1 MHFRNE
7 DFSELR
13 YIDSMSSTLRSG
25 ASRLRVL
32 DERANEY
39 SIRVWQFLG
48 LPCLKGILGHFAE
61 FGVGFKLLFKGLK
74 SVHPLEELVV
84 QIHIHR
90 TARDAKILEFT
101 AEKEDVRLIVVGAA
115 LGRHTSNHAIRG
127 YDIEYI

>member
-61 FGVGFKLLFKGLK
+61 FGVGFKLLFKGLEC
-74 SVHPLEELVV
+74 VHPLEELVV

-90 TARDAKILEFT
+90 TARDAQILEFA
-101 AEKEDVRLIVVGAA
+101 AEKQDMRLIVIGAA
-115 LGRHTSNHAIRG
+115 LGRHSRNNAVCG
-127 YDIEYI
+127 YHIEYV

>member
-25 ASRLRVL
+25 ARCLRVL

-39 SIRVWQFLG
+39 SIRVGQFLG
-48 LPCLKGILGHFAE
+48 LPRLKGILGHFAE
-61 FGVGFKLLFKGLK
+61 FGVGFKLLFKRLK
-74 SVHPLEELVV
+74 RVHPLEEFVV

-90 TARDAKILEFT
+90 TARDAQILEF
-101 AEKEDVRLIVVGAA
+101 AAKNEDV
-115 LGRHTSNHAIRG
+115 
-127 YDIEYI
+127 